1 MVLTFVPGVC
11 CRRNVAA
18 CSFRETGFLRWLSAE
33 LVAYEDV
40 GVAFVVHIFVFR
52 YLLICPGCESLNWDS
67 GCVNFQGQP

>member
-1 MVLTFVPGVC
+1 M
-11 CRRNVAA
+11 
-18 CSFRETGFLRWLSAE
+18 
-33 LVAYEDV
+33 VAYEDV